1 MESRENFL
9 LAIRSIFPG
18 GGILN
23 IPNMLKL
30 LGFSP
35 DLTCAS
41 AFDSFMIHKS
51 LMVLWNIWVSVVQ
64 LAGVMFPKPW
74 AL

>member
-1 MESRENFL
+1 ML
-9 LAIRSIFPG
+9 
-18 GGILN
+18 
-23 IPNMLKL
+23 NMLKL

-41 AFDSFMIHKS
+41 ASDSLVIHNA
-51 LMVLWNIWVSVVQ
+51 LMVLWNYWVSVVQ

>member
-18 GGILN
+18 GGILSML
-23 IPNMLKL
+23 NMLKL

-35 DLTCAS
+35 DLTFAS
-41 AFDSFMIHKS
+41 ASDSFMIHKA